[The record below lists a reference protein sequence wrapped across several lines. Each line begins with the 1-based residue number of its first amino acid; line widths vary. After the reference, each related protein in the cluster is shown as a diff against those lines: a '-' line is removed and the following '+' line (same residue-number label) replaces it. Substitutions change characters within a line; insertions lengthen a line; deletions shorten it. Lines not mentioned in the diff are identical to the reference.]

1 MKYTYNGFC
10 ADSGNREM
18 TSRRASTGVLHTR
31 PPANALPD
39 PSQLPAFV
47 VLHLLA
53 TVTLVSLAF
62 YLTASSSPPSPR
74 SAGGQSQVTVRAIQL
89 RCIYLRIVGPPHGNL
104 PGPET
109 HQTSTQL
116 TARPKHV
123 HYSTDSSRV
132 NPSTEVTKLEVCPMV
147 CCQSFSH
154 YLRTR
159 NPTGGATPSMSL

>member
-18 TSRRASTGVLHTR
+18 TSRRASRGVLHTR

-39 PSQLPAFV
+39 PSQLAAFV

-62 YLTASSSPPSPR
+62 YLTAASSPPS
-74 SAGGQSQVTVRAIQL
+74 
-89 RCIYLRIVGPPHGNL
+89 
-104 PGPET
+104 
-109 HQTSTQL
+109 
-116 TARPKHV
+116 
-123 HYSTDSSRV
+123 
-132 NPSTEVTKLEVCPMV
+132 EVCPMV
-147 CCQSFSH
+147 CWLWFSH

-159 NPTGGATPSMSL
+159 NPTGGATPSMVFLICPSNINVLNGCIFGELATDDKLDEQSKRRDKFPHGRNHKQV